1 MHVQST
7 VRLDVLQLHTL
18 GAGNFPQGTELV
30 EHVVDQFLGRGIDV
44 PATEADQVAEPR
56 VCPHCDAQGLGPL
69 DGTAHGAGVTGME
82 AGGDVGRADV
92 AHQLVVDA
100 IANGPR
106 AKALTHVR
114 VEIHHLHDCLS
125 WRL

>member
-1 MHVQST
+1 MHVQRT
-7 VRLDVLQLHTL
+7 VRFEVLQPHAL
-18 GAGNFPQGTELV
+18 GAGNFPQGAELV
-30 EHVVDQFLGRGIDV
+30 EHIVDQLLGRGIDV
-44 PATEADQVAEPR
+44 PAAEADQVTKAR
-56 VCPHCDAQGLGPL
+56 VRPHRNAQGLGPL
-69 DGTAHGAGVTGME
+69 DGAAHGAGVAGME

-106 AKALTHVR
+106 AKAFAHVR
-114 VEIHHLHDCLS
+114 IEIHHLHDCLS